1 MQEYLK
7 KSSCF
12 FALIFLLFVIA
23 VSLPGIF
30 ETGEFLK
37 DHLDAAYWSFRTDR
51 QVVYLPPAEE
61 ISASK
66 SMCLASFSTQFSL
79 SNASSNVVNPAANG
93 AGEAAP

>member
-51 QVVYLPPAEE
+51 QKKFRLRRSVKMRKELFLPRR
-61 ISASK
+61 K
-66 SMCLASFSTQFSL
+66 
-79 SNASSNVVNPAANG
+79 
-93 AGEAAP
+93 